1 MLFLSQLTLGYKDLQ
16 VLKISDE
23 YSIHRVI
30 YSLFEDYRSNAE
42 KTSSVKSG
50 FLYAEQ
56 KSNSIERRFLIL
68 SDRAPNIRNEKIG
81 TVITKKIPENF
92 LKFSQ
97 YRFRLLVNPTIRD
110 KNTGKLKPVIGE
122 TNISVWF
129 AEKSVSSWGF
139 ATSDLNVTSIVVL
152 NFKGKNGNLLTI
164 SRAEIEG
171 TLTVT
176 NFELFASSFAHGIGR
191 AHAFG
196 CGLLQLVPIYQ

>member
-56 KSNSIERRFLIL
+56 KSSSIERRFLIL
-68 SDRAPNIRNEKIG
+68 SDRAPDNRKVKNG
-81 TVITKKIPENF
+81 VILTKEIPENF

-110 KNTGKLKPVIGE
+110 KTSGKLKPVIGE

-139 ATSDLNVTSIVVL
+139 ATSDLNVTSIEVL

-196 CGLLQLVPIYQ
+196 CGLLQLVPIHQ